1 MLNDNKGGD
10 RKEEERTDTAKYKQ
24 KECIMNKE
32 ELRKQI
38 SDREKVLTAEK
49 NKREMK
55 VWIAFVVV
63 YFLIFYI
70 FGGKP
75 EDIGE
80 FVSMAISSVI
90 MATLHFGINQAV
102 FEHLFKEEEADR
114 LELEFLKQKLFD
126 IERKELD
133 ERIENYKRR

>member
-1 MLNDNKGGD
+1 
-10 RKEEERTDTAKYKQ
+10 
-24 KECIMNKE
+24 MNKE
-32 ELRKQI
+32 ELKKQI

-90 MATLHFGINQAV
+90 MASLHFGINQAV